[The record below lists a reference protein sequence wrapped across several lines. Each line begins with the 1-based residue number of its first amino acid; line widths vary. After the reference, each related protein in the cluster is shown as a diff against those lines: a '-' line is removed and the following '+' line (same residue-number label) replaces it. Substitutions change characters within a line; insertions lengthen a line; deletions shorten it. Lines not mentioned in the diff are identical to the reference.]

1 MAGKTD
7 YFHRVWAVVEQIPHG
22 RVTTYGAIA
31 QHLGLKSGA
40 RMVGWALNK
49 TIYIDGKEIPAHRVV
64 NRNGELT
71 GAIHFGGDVM
81 RERLIQE
88 GVIFKDML
96 TVDIDRHFW
105 NPSDHLNQP
114 PP

>member
-1 MAGKTD
+1 MAAKAD
-7 YFHRVWAVVEQIPHG
+7 YFHRVWAVVEQIPYG

-49 TIYIDGKEIPAHRVV
+49 TIFIDGKEIPAHRVV

-71 GAIHFGGDVM
+71 GAIHFGANVM
-81 RERLIQE
+81 CERLLQE
-88 GVIFKDML
+88 GVIFKDEL
-96 TVDIDRHFW
+96 TVDIERHFW
-105 NPSDHLNQP
+105 NPSESLKPTQP
-114 PP
+114 

>member
-7 YFHRVWAVVEQIPHG
+7 YFHRVWAVVEQIPYG

-49 TIYIDGKEIPAHRVV
+49 TICEDGIEIPAHRVV

-71 GAIHFGGDVM
+71 GTIHFGGDVM

-88 GVIFKDML
+88 GVIFKDEF
-96 TVDIDRHFW
+96 TVDIDQQFW
-105 NPSDHLNQP
+105 NPSDHLK
-114 PP
+114 

>member
-1 MAGKTD
+1 MAAKAD
-7 YFHRVWAVVEQIPHG
+7 YFHRVWAVVEQIPYG

-49 TIYIDGKEIPAHRVV
+49 TIFIDGKEIPAHRVV

-71 GAIHFGGDVM
+71 GAIHFGANVM
-81 RERLIQE
+81 RERLLQE
-88 GVIFKDML
+88 GVIFKDEL
-96 TVDIDRHFW
+96 TVDIERHFW
-105 NPSDHLNQP
+105 NPSDHLK
-114 PP
+114 